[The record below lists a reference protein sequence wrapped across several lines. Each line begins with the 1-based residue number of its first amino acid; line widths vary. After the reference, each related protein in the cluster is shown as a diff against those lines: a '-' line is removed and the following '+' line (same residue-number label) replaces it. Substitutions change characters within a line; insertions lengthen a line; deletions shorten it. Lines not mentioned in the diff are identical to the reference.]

1 MASGTYTLVIELER
15 PVAIDIGALGRREL
29 DAGWFAYSGTAFGPG
44 GFARIDRHR
53 AVEEGRNET
62 RHWHVDYLLGDAQS
76 AISAVYR
83 TPGIDAECRFS
94 NAIPGRSIEG
104 FGASDCDCDSHLV
117 YNTTRQDLQSALQEL
132 HETCVRE
139 EP

>member
-15 PVAIDIGALGRREL
+15 SVGIDIGALGPREL
-29 DAGWFAYSGTAFGPG
+29 DSGWYAYTGTAFGPG

-53 AVEEGRNET
+53 TVAAGRNET
-62 RHWHVDYLLGDAQS
+62 RHWHVDYLLGNDHS
-76 AISAVYR
+76 ALEVVCR
-83 TPGIDAECRFS
+83 TSSVDGECRIS
-94 NAIPGRSIEG
+94 DAIPGRSVNG

-117 YNTTRQDLQSALQEL
+117 YNTSGEKLRAGLQDL
-132 HETCVRE
+132 HETCVPE